1 MELEDADPPV
11 RPAGSAHKSRDRWA
25 PHAKN
30 SGACFLVGIDQ
41 PPACSTNLRTD
52 SVTTTLGRRCTHG

>member
-11 RPAGSAHKSRDRWA
+11 RPAGGGRESRHRCA
-25 PHAKN
+25 PHVKN
-30 SGACFLVGIDQ
+30 SGACFLVGIGQ
-41 PPACSTNLRTD
+41 PPACPTNLRTD